1 MNGYLK
7 ADTSM
12 LSKMASPSSLLPCVQ
27 EHRNP
32 IWCHCLGRHT
42 HQTWWGSHS
51 GGRSPKGGTP
61 VGPNSSHVCHQHL
74 ARYHEISLRSC
85 QNPPLSP
92 LLHGI
97 CYTTQ
102 QGRWQQGHNIFHFT
116 PGHCAV
122 ISPLVRHITITHF
135 QDQGNTHYDDI
146 ITSMPTEK

>member
-1 MNGYLK
+1 MGISRQTPACCQKWHLHQVF
-7 ADTSM
+7 
-12 LSKMASPSSLLPCVQ
+12 SLVC
-27 EHRNP
+27 RNTGIPYDAIAWAVTP
-32 IWCHCLGRHT
+32 IKHGEAAT
-42 HQTWWGSHS
+42 S